1 MMLFYALWK
10 VHTPNSK
17 FSLVLLNE
25 GQPHAAS
32 PPASPPGGHYPWVDL
47 LPSIPGPRSLDSAG
61 STRLDLS
68 SLQILCAA
76 TGQQQSLACLERGF
90 LLKILQ
96 AELLEGAVCEQLPG
110 VV

>member
-76 TGQQQSLACLERGF
+76 TGQQQSLACFRKRLFTENLASLAALR
-90 LLKILQ
+90 
-96 AELLEGAVCEQLPG
+96 AA
-110 VV
+110 